1 MEIAKAK
8 INNIETAI
16 ERGLDFLQR
25 NQLPSGEF
33 KSYRSTHPTME
44 EDCEFDSSPFP
55 TSLIA
60 YSLSFSESLK
70 AKEMLNRAVKFFLSE
85 MESESV
91 WRYWTSQHQY
101 HNNIPPDLDDT
112 VCVSSVLK
120 QNGVQFP
127 DNQNLILANRNRQG
141 LFYTWL
147 VPRFSFPINA
157 SYWRV
162 ILREAVKP
170 ISLYYFWKLNES
182 EPNDIDCVVN
192 ANVLF
197 YLGESESTKA
207 VIDYLVRVIEQ
218 NKEEC
223 CDKWH
228 LSRFNLYYAI
238 SRNYFAGIKK
248 FEAVREEVIK
258 RIISS
263 AKDDGIIGNNILE
276 TALAVCSLLNWRC
289 LRHEL
294 HNAVEMLLGAQKD
307 SGEWQRFPFYYG
319 GPKKYF
325 GWGSEEITT
334 GFCLEVMTRYSLI
347 VKDKQM

>member
-1 MEIAKAK
+1 MEIAKAN
-8 INNIETAI
+8 ITDIETAI
-16 ERGLDFLQR
+16 ERGLDFLYR

-33 KSYRSTHPTME
+33 KSYRSTHPTMD

-60 YSLSFSESLK
+60 YSLSFSESPK
-70 AKEMLNRAVKFFLSE
+70 AKEMLNRATKFLLSE
-85 MESESV
+85 MESVGV
-91 WRYWTSQHQY
+91 WRYWTSEHQY

-120 QNGVQFP
+120 QNGVTFP
-127 DNQNLILANRNRQG
+127 DNQKLILANRNRQG

-147 VPRFSFPINA
+147 VPRFSFPLNT

-162 ILREAVKP
+162 VLREAMKP

-197 YLGESESTKA
+197 YLGKSESTKP
-207 VIDYLVRVIEQ
+207 VIDYLIRVIEQ
-218 NKEEC
+218 QKEEC

-238 SRNYFAGIKK
+238 SRNYFAGIEA
-248 FEAVREEVIK
+248 FESVRDEVIK
-258 RIISS
+258 RIISF

-276 TALAVCSLLNWRC
+276 TALAVCSLLNW
-289 LRHEL
+289 HSDSPEM
-294 HNAVEMLLGAQKD
+294 HNAVKALLAAQKD
-307 SGEWQRFPFYYG
+307 SGEWQRFPLYYG

-334 GFCLEVMTRYSLI
+334 SFCLEALMRSFELM
-347 VKDKQM
+347 KN